1 MISEIDEFMDY
12 LRVEKNSSLKT
23 VNSYNTDL
31 MLLYKFLIGDF
42 NDSKN
47 YNYEINVIIKDDDV
61 FIDSISKFDLIS
73 FIEYSYDS
81 GLKKSYSERRIAS
94 IKSFFRYLH
103 NRDRIKTNPAERLVY
118 PKKES
123 RLPKFLYLEQI
134 NAIINFKLESLIDFR
149 DRALLETFYSTGC
162 RVSEL
167 CSADVADCDF
177 ENSRLKVT
185 GKGSEDRIVFLTGSA
200 VSHLKR
206 YFFERTK
213 IYGRPSGPLF
223 INSKGGRITERG
235 IFNIVSKRAK
245 DAGYPGVTP
254 HTLRHSFATELL
266 DQGADIRAVQEMLG
280 HKNLS
285 TTQIYTHTTKSRLK
299 KIYEKYHPHSG
310 KKKKD

>member
-81 GLKKSYSERRIAS
+81 GLKKSSIERRIAS

-149 DRALLETFYSTGC
+149 DRA
-162 RVSEL
+162 
-167 CSADVADCDF
+167 
-177 ENSRLKVT
+177 
-185 GKGSEDRIVFLTGSA
+185 
-200 VSHLKR
+200 
-206 YFFERTK
+206 
-213 IYGRPSGPLF
+213 
-223 INSKGGRITERG
+223 
-235 IFNIVSKRAK
+235 
-245 DAGYPGVTP
+245 
-254 HTLRHSFATELL
+254 
-266 DQGADIRAVQEMLG
+266 
-280 HKNLS
+280 
-285 TTQIYTHTTKSRLK
+285 
-299 KIYEKYHPHSG
+299 
-310 KKKKD
+310 